1 MNCLYRKFDLE
12 DRDDYGY
19 EYLIPTTVVNTSTDR
34 VVLEMRMMPVI

>member
-19 EYLIPTTVVNTSTDR
+19 EFLIPTTVVNT
-34 VVLEMRMMPVI
+34 